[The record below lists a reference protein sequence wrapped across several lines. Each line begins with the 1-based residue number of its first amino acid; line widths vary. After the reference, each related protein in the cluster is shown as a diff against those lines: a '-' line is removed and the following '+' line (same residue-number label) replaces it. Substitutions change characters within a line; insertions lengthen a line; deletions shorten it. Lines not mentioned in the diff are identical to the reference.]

1 MELLVKH
8 LCPTSLNLRNIHP
21 LSEFQRSAKTFLNTL
36 KENPVTHGFNRKWK
50 GGSGCARC
58 REVISHCN
66 SRGLM
71 KKASDTMDLSW

>member
-21 LSEFQRSAKTFLNTL
+21 LSEFQRSAKTFS
-36 KENPVTHGFNRKWK
+36 EYIERNPVTHGFNRKWK

-58 REVISHCN
+58 REGKLVTAIVE
-66 SRGLM
+66 
-71 KKASDTMDLSW
+71 A